1 MKPTGF
7 GIKLGAMALALSLS
21 APSEGMVR
29 VTTLSDTGGPAPGL
43 LSCVSEAFP
52 VEERAQLGTN
62 DFHAW
67 LFVAKLEG
75 VPVAP
80 HAVHLLLTVD
90 EPEAKKAQE
99 DLGVPLRFLS
109 WRSFQGEA
117 TDEAFCVEI
126 AQAIRAGVADAGP
139 GVRAIRVK

>member
-1 MKPTGF
+1 VICRLTSRSSG
-7 GIKLGAMALALSLS
+7 
-21 APSEGMVR
+21 R
-29 VTTLSDTGGPAPGL
+29 VQRRRPAAPGSRSGAPL
-43 LSCVSEAFP
+43 NSRSVRRPCP